1 MFVCIDVPLR
11 KGLSISKANNWF
23 GPIAGVLFVGAVVV
37 AVNMFAGVDAQ
48 PSDSATTIL
57 AQFQE
62 NADNIQIG
70 GLLISLGLG
79 FLLIFVGHLRARM
92 RDGGAGWAADGFL
105 AGGVAVA
112 GGWVVLTGAQLA
124 GGVAAESGH
133 AEVTQGVIDFLW
145 NGSLLFSPGLL
156 AVGIGA
162 AVASFVSRAIPIW
175 LGVFAVVVALGAVA
189 PWIGIMI
196 FVAWVLAASIVELTR
211 AFRPDTTTDA
221 I

>member
-1 MFVCIDVPLR
+1 M
-11 KGLSISKANNWF
+11 SISKVNNWF
-23 GPIAGVLFVGAVVV
+23 GPVAGILFVV
-37 AVNMFAGVDAQ
+37 AVTLAVGMFGEVDAE
-48 PSDSATTIL
+48 PSDSAASIL

-62 NADNIQIG
+62 NADNIQTG

-112 GGWVVLTGAQLA
+112 GAWVVLTGAQLA
-124 GGVAAESGH
+124 GGVAGESGH
-133 AEVTQGVIDFLW
+133 ADVAQGVIDFLW

-156 AVGIGA
+156 AVGIAA

-175 LGVFAVVVALGAVA
+175 LGVFAVVVAVGAVA
-189 PWIGIMI
+189 PWIGILV
-196 FVAWVLAASIVELTR
+196 FVVWVLAASIFELIR
-211 AFRPDTTTDA
+211 AFRPATTTDVR
-221 I
+221 